1 MKIAILLGFLMVVS
15 INLWSYK
22 FNKVNYFQENC
33 VIEEIPQYNDFK
45 FKSADFEVFYN
56 NFISDSIFQISRIKF
71 PIKGCYVDYEQ
82 NKKWNKETWPMI
94 KWDLREEIKRSD
106 DSLFIEQTDNRFF
119 FGSYCRDCGFSF
131 EMTFEKI
138 REEWFLTY
146 RQENNY

>member
-1 MKIAILLGFLMVVS
+1 
-15 INLWSYK
+15 
-22 FNKVNYFQENC
+22 
-33 VIEEIPQYNDFK
+33 
-45 FKSADFEVFYN
+45 
-56 NFISDSIFQISRIKF
+56 
-71 PIKGCYVDYEQ
+71 
-82 NKKWNKETWPMI
+82 MI

-146 RQENNY
+146 RQESNY